1 MLFIR
6 ASWKT
11 RFNNAGFAL
20 LFNVRNIKKN
30 RSVLH
35 TPPPTLSHGVG
46 IGRGKN
52 DNTSTIQLGGIRDVG
67 APVTLC
73 LKCQSNHRRIT
84 SMVQPWSKKWN
95 NPQVAATSHPLNASE
110 YTFFR
115 HYRPK
120 PNIKP
125 IYNPC
130 PTTVLPDLQDRST
143 AIPDD
148 LPEPRVYALVIE
160 RGKPFCRMSD

>member
-1 MLFIR
+1 MENYFIIIIHFVLCCSLGYR

-73 LKCQSNHRRIT
+73 LKCQSNHGPRNEIT
-84 SMVQPWSKKWN
+84 HKSPQP
-95 NPQVAATSHPLNASE
+95 PTPL
-110 YTFFR
+110 TLL
-115 HYRPK
+115 
-120 PNIKP
+120 NIP
-125 IYNPC
+125 FSDTI
-130 PTTVLPDLQDRST
+130 
-143 AIPDD
+143 
-148 LPEPRVYALVIE
+148 ALNLI
-160 RGKPFCRMSD
+160 